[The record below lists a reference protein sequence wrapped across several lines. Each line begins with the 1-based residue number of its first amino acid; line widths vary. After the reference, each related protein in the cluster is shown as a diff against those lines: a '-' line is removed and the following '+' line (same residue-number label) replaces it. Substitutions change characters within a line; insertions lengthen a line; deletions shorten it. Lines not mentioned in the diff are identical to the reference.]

1 MVSCDRMT
9 YTFRHQFLLDY
20 MKKFHL
26 VYKDVPTFSFNM
38 MTEYTHSNNNP
49 AQYVDEDLVKTLET
63 LRRNNVSEVCFS
75 YCKFMRITL
84 HRNNKGSILLLD
96 W

>member
-1 MVSCDRMT
+1 
-9 YTFRHQFLLDY
+9 

-49 AQYVDEDLVKTLET
+49 AQYVDEDVVKTLET
-63 LRRNNVSEVCFS
+63 LRRNNVSEVF
-75 YCKFMRITL
+75 FLIPETGMIMRIPIQQ
-84 HRNNKGSILLLD
+84 R
-96 W
+96 